1 MIGALRVHFDS
12 QLYLQR
18 LVEPPEVRHE
28 RLFLVSVGGL
38 IVNLLGIFAFQHGH
52 GHSHGGGGGK
62 SLGLTTSP
70 EVIKLFMLNSTEHE
84 ISTSHKN

>member
-1 MIGALRVHFDS
+1 MMSFIL
-12 QLYLQR
+12 LQR

-52 GHSHGGGGGK
+52 GHSHGGEGRLFYIIQKPFKGGYL
-62 SLGLTTSP
+62 SII
-70 EVIKLFMLNSTEHE
+70 EFLFLFFLHK
-84 ISTSHKN
+84 IPLSHL

>member
-1 MIGALRVHFDS
+1 MQFYAENICLTGPM
-12 QLYLQR
+12 YLQR

-62 SLGLTTSP
+62 SLDLTTGLS
-70 EVIKLFMLNSTEHE
+70 L
-84 ISTSHKN
+84 